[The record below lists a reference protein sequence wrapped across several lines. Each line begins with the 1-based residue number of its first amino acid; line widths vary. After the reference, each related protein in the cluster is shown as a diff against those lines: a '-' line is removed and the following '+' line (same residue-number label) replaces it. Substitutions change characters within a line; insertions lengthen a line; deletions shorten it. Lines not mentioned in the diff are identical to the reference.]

1 MEQTNE
7 GEVVELEAEVATLEE
22 ATEEEQDTTDWKGK
36 FEEAQGKLRRAE
48 TKLEK
53 SKIEKKVEEV
63 LVEKRSD
70 LDETQLE
77 YLDLKGVRDDDEI
90 ELVKGVMK
98 KTGMTLRSALH
109 DDYTQTKLAVMRK
122 DKERLDATPGATRRA
137 GGTAV
142 NTVDYWVAR
151 HEQSGGKDLP
161 KDFTLRAEVINRLV
175 DRDSGNKPAWR

>member
-1 MEQTNE
+1 MENTNE
-7 GEVVELEAEVATLEE
+7 GEVEVVAEEEVVEQVE
-22 ATEEEQDTTDWKGK
+22 ATEPEAETDWKAK
-36 FEEAQGKLRRAE
+36 FEEAQGKLKRVE
-48 TKLEK
+48 TKL
-53 SKIEKKVEEV
+53 SKAKEVVVEKKA
-63 LVEKRSD
+63 D

-77 YLDLKGVRDDDEI
+77 YLDLKGVRDDEEI

-98 KTGMTLRSALH
+98 KTGMTLRAALH
-109 DDYTQTKLAVMRK
+109 DDYTQTKLAVLRK
-122 DKERLDATPGATRRA
+122 DRERLDATPGATRRA